1 MANQYSITVSDES
14 DRILK
19 QLKEHRVKT
28 SQAIDEA
35 IKTLGKEAILR
46 LVAQRRT
53 ITTLR
58 SEVEEWITLYYPVTA
73 IIAEL
78 LMASLT
84 ILILIAN

>member
-35 IKTLGKEAILR
+35 IKTLGKEAIMRLVGQRQTINQLR
-46 LVAQRRT
+46 LDVD
-53 ITTLR
+53 
-58 SEVEEWITLYYPVTA
+58 V
-73 IIAEL
+73 
-78 LMASLT
+78 
-84 ILILIAN
+84 

>member
-35 IKTLGKEAILR
+35 IKTLGKEAIMRLVGQRQTINQLR
-46 LVAQRRT
+46 LDV
-53 ITTLR
+53 
-58 SEVEEWITLYYPVTA
+58 SE
-73 IIAEL
+73 
-78 LMASLT
+78 
-84 ILILIAN
+84 

>member
-53 ITTLR
+53 ISQLR
-58 SEVEEWITLYYPVTA
+58 LEVDE
-73 IIAEL
+73 
-78 LMASLT
+78 
-84 ILILIAN
+84 

>member
-35 IKTLGKEAILR
+35 IKTLGKEAIMRLVGQRQTINQLR
-46 LVAQRRT
+46 LD
-53 ITTLR
+53 
-58 SEVEEWITLYYPVTA
+58 VT
-73 IIAEL
+73 E
-78 LMASLT
+78 
-84 ILILIAN
+84 